1 MNKRTDKP
9 DAAPSEGTATPEDA
23 GDETAQPAE
32 GASPV
37 TGEDSNTLKEQAAKA
52 RDQLLRTAAEFDNFK
67 KRVARERQE
76 ASRYAN
82 ESLLRKLIPV
92 LDSFDM
98 ALAATNKAPDKAIQ
112 SLQAGIV
119 MIYQQLK
126 SALAEVGLQEMDA
139 TGKPFDPAWHE
150 AVSEQASADVA
161 EGHVLQQLR
170 KGYKLHDRLLR
181 PAGVVVARK
190 PGDASARNTSNEAT
204 D

>member
-9 DAAPSEGTATPEDA
+9 DAASSEGTPNE
-23 GDETAQPAE
+23 GSGEETAQTAE
-32 GASPV
+32 APSPV
-37 TGEDSNTLKEQAAKA
+37 TGEDVNTLKEQIAKA
-52 RDQLLRTAAEFDNFK
+52 KDQLLRTAAEFDNFK

-82 ESLLRKLIPV
+82 ESLLRKLVPV

-126 SALAEVGLQEMDA
+126 SALADVGLQEIDA

-150 AVSEQASADVA
+150 AVSEQATAEAA
-161 EGHVLQQLR
+161 EGHVVQQLR
-170 KGYKLHDRLLR
+170 KGYKVHDRLLR

-190 PGDASARNTSNEAT
+190 PADESALNTSNEAAG
-204 D
+204 